1 MTDEIVTRWFRAEYS
16 SGEVYGVYK
25 ARFQGTT
32 YIDEQYWYLGG
43 NSGWSPN
50 SGVRDWFFIGKD
62 SVWVFLARQVT
73 FLILSL
79 KVPRKI
85 TSLHLCHTSN

>member
-62 SVWVFLARQVT
+62 SVWECTEEEARQYLPET
-73 FLILSL
+73 ALS
-79 KVPRKI
+79 
-85 TSLHLCHTSN
+85 